1 MVSGYESEFE
11 ERFNC
16 NRADHRRLRFGICCL
31 HCIYTIIL
39 SLCRAKEYS
48 QPAER
53 IGQCAVQSSAV
64 QGEIQRASH
73 PSGKCSNTNSR
84 IERSAMELYVFVA
97 PSPFRGLLCLLFAQD
112 GGTLVPFSRTIPLL
126 CVAKVL
132 GTAIGVAECVYR
144 WQRIL
149 LCGGRVFVQGKHKI

>member
-1 MVSGYESEFE
+1 MNSKNVSIVI
-11 ERFNC
+11 
-16 NRADHRRLRFGICCL
+16 GIIDGCGL
-31 HCIYTIIL
+31 SFVVCIAFTIIL

-48 QPAER
+48 QSTEL
-53 IGQCAVQSSAV
+53 IGQCVLHRSAV

-73 PSGKCSNTNSR
+73 PSGKC
-84 IERSAMELYVFVA
+84 IVIPILELNVA
-97 PSPFRGLLCLLFAQD
+97 RWNCTYLSPPLLSRGLLCLLFAQD

-126 CVAKVL
+126 CVVTVL

-149 LCGGRVFVQGKHKI
+149 LCGARVFVQEKYKI